1 MLKSIKI
8 KKLLERF
15 DYELNFSE
23 EGIMIITGP
32 NGYGKSTI
40 LKMIDD
46 FCNNGMENV
55 LAYPFKSFSIN
66 CERNSVIIKKNKE
79 TFKIN
84 ELSLN
89 YPDTKL
95 YERKKGLPPYLRRVG
110 VDEYIDI
117 RTLEKIRLINS
128 PHKNIFDGMS
138 FEDRFFYSILDTWED
153 THGKNRISFEE
164 KAAILKSVIDK
175 ISKVKEEIGKVRL
188 IQEQRLLEKRDI
200 PDEERAYRSPRI
212 EYVTVISENSK
223 KLKTELAEIMQSH
236 SALSN
241 ELDSTYIK
249 RLFDADSASKGNS
262 KDIKEMRTELQ
273 ELQEKQEKLQKY
285 GLSEI
290 KNVTYISTLEEEKL
304 NKFATELSIYLQ
316 DANAKF
322 RVFEPIINKLALYED
337 IVNNKLNFKKMFLS
351 STKGI
356 VVESDDGK
364 KLELNNLSS
373 GEQEILVLFYK
384 LIFESDVNLLL
395 IDEPEIS
402 LHVAW
407 QKEIMDN
414 FKRIVKLKPDMQVMI
429 ATHSPQIISHYWDL
443 QIDLGGLYN
452 G

>member
-15 DYELNFSE
+15 DYELNFSD

-55 LAYPFKSFSIN
+55 LSYPFKTFIIN
-66 CERNSVIIKKNKE
+66 CEQNSVIIKKNKE
-79 TFKIN
+79 IFKIN
-84 ELSLN
+84 EISLP
-89 YPDTKL
+89 YPDTKSF
-95 YERKKGLPPYLRRVG
+95 ERRRGFPPYLRRVG
-110 VDEYIDI
+110 FDEYIDI
-117 RTLEKIRLINS
+117 RTQEKIRLINS

-138 FEDRFFYSILDTWED
+138 FEDRFFYSILDAWED
-153 THGKNRISFEE
+153 AQGKKPIKFEE
-164 KAAILKSVIDK
+164 NTGKLKSVIET
-175 ISKVKEEIGKVRL
+175 ISKVKKEIGKVSL

-200 PDEERAYRSPRI
+200 PDDERSYRPSRI
-212 EYVTVISENSK
+212 EYITVINENSK
-223 KLKTELAEIMQSH
+223 RLKNELAEIMQSH
-236 SALSN
+236 SSLSN

-249 RLFDADSASKGNS
+249 RLFDADSANEGDAKN
-262 KDIKEMRTELQ
+262 ITEMRTELQ

-290 KNVTYISTLEEEKL
+290 KNVSYISTLEEEKL

-337 IVNNKLNFKKMFLS
+337 IVNKKLNFKKMFLS

-364 KLELNNLSS
+364 KLDLNNLSS

-429 ATHSPQIISHYWDL
+429 ATHSPQIISHNWDL

>member
-15 DYELNFSE
+15 DYELNFSD

-55 LAYPFKSFSIN
+55 LSYPFKTFIIN
-66 CERNSVIIKKNKE
+66 CEQNSVIIKKNKE
-79 TFKIN
+79 IFKIN
-84 ELSLN
+84 EISLP
-89 YPDTKL
+89 YPDTKSF
-95 YERKKGLPPYLRRVG
+95 ERRRGFPPYLRRVG
-110 VDEYIDI
+110 FDEYIDI
-117 RTLEKIRLINS
+117 RTQEKIRLINS

-138 FEDRFFYSILDTWED
+138 FEDRFFYSILDAWED
-153 THGKNRISFEE
+153 AQGKKPIKFEE
-164 KAAILKSVIDK
+164 NTGKLKSVIET
-175 ISKVKEEIGKVRL
+175 ISKVKKEIGKVSL

-200 PDEERAYRSPRI
+200 PDDERSYRPSRI
-212 EYVTVISENSK
+212 EYITVINVNSK
-223 KLKTELAEIMQSH
+223 RLKNELAEIMQSH
-236 SALSN
+236 SSLSN

-249 RLFDADSASKGNS
+249 RLFDADSANEGDAKN
-262 KDIKEMRTELQ
+262 ITEMRTELQ

-290 KNVTYISTLEEEKL
+290 KNVSYISTLEEEKL

-364 KLELNNLSS
+364 KLDLNNLSS

-429 ATHSPQIISHYWDL
+429 ATHSPQIISHNWDL